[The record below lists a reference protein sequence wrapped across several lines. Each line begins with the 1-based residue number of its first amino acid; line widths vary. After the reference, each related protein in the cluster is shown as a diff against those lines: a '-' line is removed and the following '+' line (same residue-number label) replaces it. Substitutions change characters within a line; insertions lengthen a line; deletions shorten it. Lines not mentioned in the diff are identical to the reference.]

1 MLLSAIGGAGGLASA
16 SAIVLVTQWALPAMP
31 ATISPLYVVLSLVL
45 AVADRRGRR
54 RAAGAQRGAA
64 SSRSTRCAPSD
75 SDFAVHVGSIAM
87 WTVLRASLAAAVLAV
102 AGLHA
107 PCAAAE
113 TVAMIGTGNVGAA
126 LGRRFAENGHKIVY
140 GSRDPS
146 AADVREL
153 VAATGNG
160 AVAVTQAEAAAQADI
175 VVLAV
180 PWTAAEDVVRALP
193 DLRGKIV
200 VDPTNPRVMASDG
213 FADYPIEDSNAERI
227 ARLAPG
233 AHVVKAF
240 STLGAETMLDPKL
253 AGGPVTVPVVG
264 DDRAAKERIARWPA
278 RSGSRPSTSA
288 RCATR
293 ASSRA
298 CITCAPM
305 LYGGRINYHLPRDT
319 ARD

>member
-1 MLLSAIGGAGGLASA
+1 
-16 SAIVLVTQWALPAMP
+16 
-31 ATISPLYVVLSLVL
+31 
-45 AVADRRGRR
+45 
-54 RAAGAQRGAA
+54 
-64 SSRSTRCAPSD
+64 
-75 SDFAVHVGSIAM
+75 M
-87 WTVLRASLAAAVLAV
+87 WNVLRASLAATAVAV
-102 AGLHA
+102 AGLGPHN
-107 PCAAAE
+107 AAAE

-160 AVAVTQAEAAAQADI
+160 AVATTQAEAAAQADI
-175 VVLAV
+175 VILAV
-180 PWTAAEDVVRALP
+180 PWSAAEDVVRALP
-193 DLRGKIV
+193 DLTGKIV

-240 STLGAETMLDPKL
+240 STLGAETMLDPRL
-253 AGGPVTVPVVG
+253 AGGPVTVPLVG
-264 DDRAAKERIARWPA
+264 DDRAAKERIAALTREIGLEAVDVGPLRHA
-278 RSGSRPSTSA
+278 RIIEGLHYL
-288 RCATR
+288 R
-293 ASSRA
+293 ANA
-298 CITCAPM
+298 
-305 LYGGRINYHLPRDT
+305 YGGRINYHLPRDP

>member
-1 MLLSAIGGAGGLASA
+1 
-16 SAIVLVTQWALPAMP
+16 
-31 ATISPLYVVLSLVL
+31 
-45 AVADRRGRR
+45 
-54 RAAGAQRGAA
+54 
-64 SSRSTRCAPSD
+64 
-75 SDFAVHVGSIAM
+75 M
-87 WTVLRASLAAAVLAV
+87 WTVLRASLAAAVLTV

-113 TVAMIGTGNVGAA
+113 TVAMIGTGNDGAA

-160 AVAVTQAEAAAQADI
+160 AVAVTQADAAAQADI

-180 PWTAAEDVVRALP
+180 PWRAAEDVVRALP
-193 DLRGKIV
+193 ELRGKIV

-253 AGGPVTVPVVG
+253 AGGPVTVPIVG
-264 DDRAAKERIARWPA
+264 DDRAAKQRIVTLARELGLEAVDVGPLRHA
-278 RSGSRPSTSA
+278 RIIEGLHYL
-288 RCATR
+288 R
-293 ASSRA
+293 ANA
-298 CITCAPM
+298 D
-305 LYGGRINYHLPRDT
+305 GGRINYHLPRDP

>member
-1 MLLSAIGGAGGLASA
+1 MWSTLRTSFAAALL
-16 SAIVLVTQWALPAMP
+16 V
-31 ATISPLYVVLSLVL
+31 
-45 AVADRRGRR
+45 
-54 RAAGAQRGAA
+54 AAGLN
-64 SSRSTRCAPSD
+64 AP
-75 SDFAVHVGSIAM
+75 H
-87 WTVLRASLAAAVLAV
+87 
-102 AGLHA
+102 
-107 PCAAAE
+107 AAAE

-126 LGRRFAENGHKIVY
+126 LGRRFAENGHQIFY

-160 AVAVTQAEAAAQADI
+160 AIAVTPAEAAQLADI
-175 VVLAV
+175 VILAV
-180 PWTAAEDVVRALP
+180 PWSSAEDVVRALP
-193 DLRGKIV
+193 DLSGKIV

-233 AHVVKAF
+233 ADVVKAF

-264 DDRAAKERIARWPA
+264 DDRAAKQRIVGLAREIGLEAVDVGPLRHA
-278 RSGSRPSTSA
+278 RIVEGLHYL
-288 RCATR
+288 R
-293 ASSRA
+293 ANA
-298 CITCAPM
+298 
-305 LYGGRINYHLPRDT
+305 YGGRINYHLPRDP

>member
-1 MLLSAIGGAGGLASA
+1 
-16 SAIVLVTQWALPAMP
+16 
-31 ATISPLYVVLSLVL
+31 
-45 AVADRRGRR
+45 
-54 RAAGAQRGAA
+54 
-64 SSRSTRCAPSD
+64 
-75 SDFAVHVGSIAM
+75 M
-87 WTVLRASLAAAVLAV
+87 WNVLRASLVAAAVGV
-102 AGLHA
+102 AGLGPHS
-107 PCAAAE
+107 AAAE

-153 VAATGNG
+153 VAVTGNG
-160 AVAVTQAEAAAQADI
+160 AVATTQADAAAQADI
-175 VVLAV
+175 VILAI
-180 PWTAAEDVVRALP
+180 PWSAAEDVVRALP
-193 DLRGKIV
+193 SLRGKIV

-253 AGGPVTVPVVG
+253 AGGPVTVPIVG
-264 DDRAAKERIARWPA
+264 DDRAAKERIAVLTREIGLEAVDVGPLRHA
-278 RSGSRPSTSA
+278 RIIEGLHYL
-288 RCATR
+288 R
-293 ASSRA
+293 ANA
-298 CITCAPM
+298 
-305 LYGGRINYHLPRDT
+305 YGGRINYHLPRDP